1 MTKNQTSAM
10 YKLIHAMYKFF
21 CVACGGKRKGTS
33 GDTPHPA
40 RGRAPEPRWEKL
52 AHRVDTKGQVR
63 EMAIDTEIT
72 TDFEVVIGLE
82 VHAQLLTKSKMFCT
96 CSTDYANA
104 APNTHVC
111 PICMGMPG
119 VLPVINERAVAY
131 TIMTALALNCTI
143 PEYSKFDR
151 KNYPY
156 PDLMKG
162 YQISQY
168 DIPLSR
174 NGYLTIEHEGQTK
187 RIGITRVHLEEDTA
201 RLLHHEGY
209 SLVDINRS
217 GTPLMEIV
225 SEPDIRSPLEA
236 RLYMQKLREIL
247 VYLGVSSGRMEEG
260 SLRCDANI
268 SMRPRGQQE
277 LGVKTEIKNMNSFRS
292 VERALAYEAQR
303 QIELLRTGQP
313 IHQETRGWVETK
325 GITVGQRSKEYA
337 HDYRYFPEPDLPP
350 LIISRA
356 WVEELRAQLS
366 ELPDTR
372 RARYMDEYGLSA
384 QDANVLTEEKALGDY
399 FERVV
404 AVSPTSDRKARAKAA
419 ANLVLNEVVRLLKAN
434 SISME
439 ENPLS
444 PEASANLLDLL
455 DKGRITGKQSKEV
468 LEEAFASGKMP
479 ETIVKEKGIQPPISD
494 QSALERI
501 IEEVIANNP
510 KVVSDYRAGK
520 TNALQYLIGQ
530 VMKQTRGQAKADS
543 VRSILIT
550 KLDEMPSA

>member
-1 MTKNQTSAM
+1 
-10 YKLIHAMYKFF
+10 
-21 CVACGGKRKGTS
+21 
-33 GDTPHPA
+33 
-40 RGRAPEPRWEKL
+40 
-52 AHRVDTKGQVR
+52 
-63 EMAIDTEIT
+63 MAIDTIVAA
-72 TDFEVVIGLE
+72 DYEVVIGLE
-82 VHAQLLTKSKMFCT
+82 VHSQLLTKSKMFCP
-96 CSTDYANA
+96 CSTDYAYA

-111 PICMGMPG
+111 PICMGIPG
-119 VLPVINERAVAY
+119 VLPVINQQAIAY
-131 TIMTALALNCTI
+131 TIMTALALNCEI
-143 PEYSKFDR
+143 PLYSKFDR

-168 DIPLSR
+168 DIPLSK
-174 NGYLTIEHEGQTK
+174 NGYLAIEHNGHIK

-201 RLLHHEGY
+201 RLLHHDGY

-225 SEPDIRSPLEA
+225 SEPDLRSPEEA

-268 SMRPRGQQE
+268 SIRPDGQKE

-303 QIELLRTGQP
+303 QIELLRNGQA
-313 IHQETRGWVETK
+313 IHQETRGWVEVR
-325 GITVGQRSKEYA
+325 GITVPQRSKEYA

-350 LIISRA
+350 LLISRD
-356 WVEELRAQLS
+356 WVEELREQLP
-366 ELPDTR
+366 ELPDAR
-372 RARYMDEYGLSA
+372 RARYIDEYGLST
-384 QDANVLTEEKALGDY
+384 QDANVLTEDKALGDY
-399 FERVV
+399 FEQVL
-404 AVSPTSDRKARAKAA
+404 AVSQTSNLKERAKDA
-419 ANLVLNEVVRLLKAN
+419 ANLVLNDVVRLLKSN
-434 SISME
+434 SISVS

-444 PEASANLLDLL
+444 PSASANLLDLL
-455 DKGRITGKQSKEV
+455 EKERITGKQAKEV

-479 ETIVKEKGIQPPISD
+479 EVVVKEKGIEPPISD

-501 IEEVIANNP
+501 VEEVLTNNSKAAN
-510 KVVSDYRAGK
+510 DYRAGK
-520 TNALQYLIGQ
+520 TNALQALIGQ

-543 VRSILIT
+543 VRKILIE
-550 KLDEMPSA
+550 KLDETTTQ